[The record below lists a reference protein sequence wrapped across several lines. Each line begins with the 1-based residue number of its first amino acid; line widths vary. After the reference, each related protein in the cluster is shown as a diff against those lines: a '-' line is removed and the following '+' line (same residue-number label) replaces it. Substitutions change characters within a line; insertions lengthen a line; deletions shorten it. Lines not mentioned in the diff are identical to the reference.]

1 MDYRR
6 AQEELGFAI
15 PQAQS
20 IYNLPGIDATAKP
33 DRDAIIRS
41 EAATRAYQSTGIGST
56 AGSII
61 GGAVGTYFGGPAG
74 MAAGSAAG
82 GALGGFAE
90 KAMFEDD

>member
-15 PQAQS
+15 PQSQA

-41 EAATRAYQSTGIGST
+41 EAATRAYQSTGIGAA
-56 AGSII
+56 AGSTL
-61 GGAVGTYFGGPAG
+61 GGIAGTYFGPIGTKIGTAVG
-74 MAAGSAAG
+74 GAAGNY
-82 GALGGFAE
+82 AE

>member
-15 PQAQS
+15 PQAQG
-20 IYNLPGIDATAKP
+20 IYNLPGIDASSSH
-33 DRDAIIRS
+33 DRAAAIRA

-56 AGSII
+56 AGGLI
-61 GGAVGTYFGGPAG
+61 GGAIGAYFGGPAG
-74 MAAGSAAG
+74 ASLGSTAG
-82 GALGGFAE
+82 GALGGYTE